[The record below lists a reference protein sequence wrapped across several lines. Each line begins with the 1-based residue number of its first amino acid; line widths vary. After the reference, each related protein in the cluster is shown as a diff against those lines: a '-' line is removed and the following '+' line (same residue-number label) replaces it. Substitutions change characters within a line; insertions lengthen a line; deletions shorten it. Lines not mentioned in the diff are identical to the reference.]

1 MKTLNNPALKTVKLS
16 RFNEHYF
23 PAINHNLF
31 ETLDSTSTFKQR
43 FPEFY
48 STNTLHI
55 VIGLDS
61 GLLANYVMDMSLPS
75 GSKFVFVELE
85 DVLQVLNIDIPDAQQ
100 KDIFVCN
107 FEQLESILENPE
119 LQVYF
124 GKFYCRVSHSLGA
137 VASHLEGYSI
147 LKSMVPTSLIKTSM
161 KLTDI
166 LSMQK
171 FMTKQLHNI
180 ADNQI
185 TAKSVLSG
193 YDFSTMTCIV
203 VAGGPS
209 LDEHIEWI
217 KCNQN
222 RLFIIAI
229 SRVAGKLVD
238 VGITPHVV
246 ITIDPYPISLSVSR
260 GLLPLADRMIMINA
274 YYAAPEI
281 VGQWA
286 GIKCYLGQKLPWVEE
301 DNYHSFGPTVSNTA
315 VNLAIT
321 LNFERVILSGVDLC
335 FSPEGH
341 THAKGSLEAELNP
354 VNLGYIGQWVETND
368 GQFAET
374 TIQMYSALEL
384 LQADIVEAKQIQ
396 FINLAAQAA
405 KIESVT
411 YQSIETLT
419 CEKLSLSTE
428 DFFSQVKN
436 RYLTLNIEELLQKDR
451 NCVKNYQ
458 IKIEKIFQLI
468 LHANQLCNQLSLLQK
483 DDTKILKLNMQLSRI
498 ESKINNAESD
508 VIKLIKRFGYFQF
521 MDFLMISKSGSMST
535 GHKVEQLS
543 VYYKCFESAIK
554 LLLGHFKD
562 SVSRLD
568 CRIQELNPK
577 VPLSTLSNDWL
588 LASQPGR
595 LFIWKAIHGIED
607 SRDELSQQLLV
618 VFNTLTISPDK
629 PYQNYVKNRSSL
641 VSVKSKIEY
650 LKNEKNLTGL
660 ELMVKN
666 LTPFFERKLA
676 DAIPLYWFALS
687 AKYELQGNIIAAQKS
702 ILNISPE
709 QRGITELKQ
718 IISTSIKMQDL
729 GIALEAF
736 ENIAQLT
743 DSFMIKHAKVLEL
756 AGQVQ
761 AAVNVYLDYLD
772 KYPEDAA
779 TWISF
784 GLYMRD
790 INQLDAAESSF
801 LKVLEIEPDNKFAQE
816 CINNNFNIIR

>member
-23 PAINHNLF
+23 PAINHNQF

-43 FPEFY
+43 FPEFDL
-48 STNTLHI
+48 TNTLHI
-55 VIGLDS
+55 IIGLDS

-85 DVLQVLNIDIPDAQQ
+85 DVTQVLNIDIPYSQQ
-100 KDIFVCN
+100 KDIFICHFDQLDN
-107 FEQLESILENPE
+107 LLEDPILQIYFE
-119 LQVYF
+119 
-124 GKFYCRVSHSLGA
+124 KFHCRVSHSIGA

-147 LKSMVPTSLIKTSM
+147 LKSMVPISLKKASM
-161 KLTDI
+161 KLTNI

-185 TAKSVLSG
+185 AAKSVLSG
-193 YDFSTMTCIV
+193 YDFSSMTCIV

-209 LDEHIEWI
+209 LDEQIEWI
-217 KCNQN
+217 KYNQN

-229 SRVAGKLVD
+229 SRVAGKLVN
-238 VGITPHVV
+238 VGITPHII
-246 ITIDPYPISLSVSR
+246 ITIDPLPLSLSVSR
-260 GLLPLADRMIMINA
+260 GLLPLADRIIMINA
-274 YYAAPEI
+274 YHAAPEI

-301 DNYHSFGPTVSNTA
+301 DNYHSFGPTVTNTA

-321 LNFERVILSGVDLC
+321 LNFERVLLSGVDLC
-335 FSPEGH
+335 FSLEGQ
-341 THAKGSLEAELNP
+341 THAMGSLEAELNP
-354 VNLGYIGQWVETND
+354 VMLGHIGQWVETND

-374 TIQMYSALEL
+374 TIQMYSALES
-384 LQADIVEAKQIQ
+384 LQVDIVEAKQIQ

-405 KIESVT
+405 KIESVS

-419 CEKLSLSTE
+419 CEKLSLSAE
-428 DFFSQVKN
+428 DFFSHVKN
-436 RYLTLNIEELLQKDR
+436 RYLTLNMKERLQEDR
-451 NCVKNYQ
+451 NVVKNYQ

-483 DDTKILKLNMQLSRI
+483 DESKILKLNKQLSRI
-498 ESKINNAESD
+498 ELKINNAESD
-508 VIKLIKRFGYFQF
+508 VVKLIKTFGYVQF
-521 MDFLMISKSGSMST
+521 VGFLMVSKSSSILT
-535 GHKVEQLS
+535 EHKVEQLS

-554 LLLGHFKD
+554 LLLSYFKD
-562 SVSRLD
+562 SISRLD
-568 CRIQELNPK
+568 CRIQELDPN

-588 LASQPGR
+588 LANQPGR

-607 SRDELSQQLLV
+607 NSDELSQQLLT
-618 VFNTLTISPDK
+618 VFNTLTTSPDK
-629 PYQNYVKNRSSL
+629 HYQNGVKNRSSL
-641 VSVKSKIEY
+641 VSVKSKIEF
-650 LKNEKNLTGL
+650 LKSEKHIIGL

-666 LTPFFERKLA
+666 LTPFFERNVA
-676 DAIPLYWFALS
+676 DSIPLYWFALS
-687 AKYELQGNIIAAQKS
+687 AKYESQGNIIAAQKS
-702 ILNISPE
+702 ILNILPE

-718 IISTSIKMQDL
+718 IISTSLKMQDL
-729 GIALEAF
+729 CIALDAF
-736 ENIAQLT
+736 ENIALLT
-743 DSFMIKHAKVLEL
+743 DSFMIKHARVLKL

-779 TWISF
+779 TWLSL
-784 GLYMRD
+784 GVYMLD
-790 INQLDAAESSF
+790 INQLDAAKSSF
-801 LKVLEIEPDNKFAQE
+801 LKSLEIEPDNAFVQE
-816 CINNNFNIIR
+816 CIRNNF